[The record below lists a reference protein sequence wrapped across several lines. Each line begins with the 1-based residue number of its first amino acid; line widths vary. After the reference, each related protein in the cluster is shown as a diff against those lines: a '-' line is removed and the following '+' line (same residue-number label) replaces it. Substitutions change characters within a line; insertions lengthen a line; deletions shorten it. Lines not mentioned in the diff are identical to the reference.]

1 MASSVNILRPMITKK
16 NLIANFEN
24 LRLKPDLSSLQHP
37 GFNAIRNGP
46 LIRPM
51 YGNRLEISE

>member
-46 LIRPM
+46 VKM
-51 YGNRLEISE
+51 TNKYGSR